1 MSRKVTHEIV
11 AAFLNGKA
19 KKIKNT
25 HTDGKGLYLHGHKIA
40 WLCEEPHPKTGL
52 KDIAFSMCGWGS
64 VTTRERLNGLL
75 DALGYPQVGISQR
88 KGEQW
93 IVYKAEKVQEICA
106 YDTFKLS
113 DINEWVAAHNN
124 AKG

>member
-1 MSRKVTHEIV
+1 MARKVTQEIV
-11 AAFLNGKA
+11 KAFLAGKS
-19 KKIKNT
+19 KTIKNS

-40 WLCEEPHPKTGL
+40 WICEEPDVKTGL
-52 KDIAFSMCGWGS
+52 TDIAFSMCGWGS

-93 IVYKAEKVQEICA
+93 VVYKAKKVQEIEES
-106 YDTFKLS
+106 DVFTLS
-113 DINEWVAAHNN
+113 EIREWVSAHNN
-124 AKG
+124 KA

>member
-1 MSRKVTHEIV
+1 MTRKVTHEIV
-11 AAFLNGKA
+11 DAFLKGKS
-19 KKIKNT
+19 KKIKST
-25 HTDGKGLYLHGHKIA
+25 RTDGKGLYLHGHKIA
-40 WLCEEPHPKTGL
+40 WVCDEPNPKTGL
-52 KDIAFSMCGWGS
+52 MDIAFSMCGWGS

-93 IVYKAEKVQEICA
+93 LVYKADKVQEIDA
-106 YDTFKLS
+106 HGTFMLS
-113 DINEWVAAHNN
+113 DINEWVAAHNA